1 MKKQK
6 RMPTLTRILAL
17 RSTLVATA
25 VTLLLVVFFFAKYML
40 DIPNLRR
47 ATLEVEISTILTAL
61 RDGQDPSQLD
71 EFRLYPAAYGFRVF
85 DRRLPQTRRLI
96 ATANPELFPALEQL
110 TDEANRDG
118 EREITEGF
126 GRLPGPNG
134 KPATDRWV
142 MTDHE
147 DVKNR
152 SYWLQVVMIGDPDW
166 RWRSVMADEML
177 DHVVVPVL
185 SVVPPLVLAILFT
198 MRHALR
204 PLDRIARQAAA
215 LGAAAGSGGQ
225 LSPLATQHLP
235 VEFYQV
241 VSAINAMLARLQ
253 QTLSLQKQFTADAAH
268 ELRTPLAVLL
278 LQINELPPG
287 PIVDNIREELRG
299 LGMLVNQLLQFAQA
313 EEAVAQQHQPV
324 DIGAVA
330 RKVCEELASTA
341 LTHRQVI
348 EFDAPDI
355 VQPVSGH
362 AALIETAIRNVVDNA
377 IKYAPAGTTISVS
390 IEPDSRVIV
399 EDRGLGVPDEQKELI
414 FNRFWRADRRRS
426 AGAGIGLALVR
437 RIAQLHGGN
446 ASVEDRDG
454 GGARFVLNFAAPG
467 QD

>member
-1 MKKQK
+1 
-6 RMPTLTRILAL
+6 
-17 RSTLVATA
+17 
-25 VTLLLVVFFFAKYML
+25 ML
-40 DIPNLRR
+40 
-47 ATLEVEISTILTAL
+47 
-61 RDGQDPSQLD
+61 
-71 EFRLYPAAYGFRVF
+71 
-85 DRRLPQTRRLI
+85 
-96 ATANPELFPALEQL
+96 
-110 TDEANRDG
+110 
-118 EREITEGF
+118 
-126 GRLPGPNG
+126 
-134 KPATDRWV
+134 
-142 MTDHE
+142 TDHE

-152 SYWLQVVMIGDPDW
+152 SYWLQVVMIGDPAW
-166 RWRSVMADEML
+166 RWRAVMAGEML

-225 LSPLATQHLP
+225 LSPLATERLP

-241 VSAINAMLARLQ
+241 VRAINAMLARLQ

-287 PIVDNIREELRG
+287 TIVDNIREELRG

-330 RKVCEELASTA
+330 RKVCEELAGTA

-348 EFDAPDI
+348 EFDVPDDLPA
-355 VQPVSGH
+355 VPGH
-362 AALIETAIRNVVDNA
+362 AALIETAIRNVIDNA
-377 IKYAPAGTTISVS
+377 IKYAPAGTTIAVS

-399 EDRGLGVPDEQKELI
+399 QDRGLGVPNEQKELI
-414 FNRFWRADRRRS
+414 FNRFWRADRRHS

-454 GGARFVLNFAAPG
+454 GGARFVLSFAAPG

>member
-1 MKKQK
+1 MLTQD
-6 RMPTLTRILAL
+6 RMPTLSRILAV
-17 RSTLVATA
+17 RSTWVAAA

-40 DIPNLRR
+40 DTPNLRR
-47 ATLEVEISTILTAL
+47 ATLEDEISTILASL
-61 RDGQDPSQLD
+61 RNGEDPSRLY
-71 EFRLYPAAYGFRVF
+71 EFRHYPGAYGFRVF

-96 ATANPELFPALEQL
+96 ATANPELFPSLAQL
-110 TDEANRDG
+110 TDEANRNG
-118 EREITEGF
+118 EPEITEGF
-126 GRLPGPNG
+126 GRLPGPHG
-134 KPATDRWV
+134 QPAADRWV

-166 RWRSVMADEML
+166 RWRSVMAGEML

-185 SVVPPLVLAILFT
+185 SVVPPLVLAILLA
-198 MRHALR
+198 MRYALR

-215 LGAAAGSGGQ
+215 LGVAAGSGGQ
-225 LSPLATQHLP
+225 LSPLATERLP

-287 PIVDNIREELRG
+287 PAVETIREELRG

-313 EEAVAQQHQPV
+313 EDAVAQQHEPV

-330 RKVCEELASTA
+330 RKVCEDLAGTA
-341 LTHRQVI
+341 LARRQEI
-348 EFDAPDI
+348 EFDAPGHLR
-355 VQPVSGH
+355 PVPGH
-362 AALIETAIRNVVDNA
+362 AALIETAVRNVVDNA
-377 IKYAPAGTTISVS
+377 INYAPAGTTISVS
-390 IEPDSRVIV
+390 VEPDSRVIV
-399 EDRGLGVPDEQKELI
+399 EDRGPGVPHEQRELI

-454 GGARFVLNFAAPG
+454 GGARFVLTFAASG
-467 QD
+467 RD